1 MKKIFSLLLVL
12 SSLNAF
18 ATNTA
23 KKTATSV
30 AKNNYMISANLYIN
44 DKKLNTATFGV
55 AEGEKGSIEMLENY
69 IEVTS
74 IKPDTTK
81 SKDGVKMSF
90 TVGSFNEKGEKTVV
104 ATPTVTT
111 DENKMATLVFTS
123 KTGEDTYKIEITP
136 TKVTK

>member
-1 MKKIFSLLLVL
+1 MKKLFSLLLVL

-18 ATNTA
+18 ATNA
-23 KKTATSV
+23 ANKTSTPA

-55 AEGEKGSIEMLENY
+55 TEGEKGSIEMLENY

-81 SKDGVKMSF
+81 SKDGVRMSF
-90 TVGSFNEKGEKTVV
+90 TVGKFNEKGEKTMEVNSTV
-104 ATPTVTT
+104 ITNNDKLATI
-111 DENKMATLVFTS
+111 VFTS
-123 KTGEDTYKIEITP
+123 NEGKDTYKIEMTP
-136 TKVTK
+136 TKVN